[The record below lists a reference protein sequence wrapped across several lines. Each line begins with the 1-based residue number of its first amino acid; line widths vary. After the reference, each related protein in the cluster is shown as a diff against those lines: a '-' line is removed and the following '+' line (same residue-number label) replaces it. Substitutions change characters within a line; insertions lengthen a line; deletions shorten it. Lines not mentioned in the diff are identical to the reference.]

1 MLTRENALTFWETRY
16 HDQHTPWDR
25 GAVSP
30 ALTMWLTDGTL
41 ARCSI
46 LVPGCGHGYEVVE
59 LARRGFAVTA
69 VDIAPAPCAV
79 LRAALRDASLAATV
93 LEADLL
99 DWHPPE
105 RFAAVYEQT
114 CLCALAPDLW
124 PRYAEQMHAWL
135 RPGGRLFACFMQ
147 TGGSGGPPFD
157 CPLAVMRRLFPSQ
170 EWGWPQTA
178 PVEIPHPAG
187 IYELAL
193 VLTRR

>member
-99 DWHPPE
+99 DWHPPPSGL
-105 RFAAVYEQT
+105 RQSTNRPACAPWLLTCGRGMPNKCTRGCVPAAGYSRVS
-114 CLCALAPDLW
+114 CKPA
-124 PRYAEQMHAWL
+124 
-135 RPGGRLFACFMQ
+135 
-147 TGGSGGPPFD
+147 GPAD
-157 CPLAVMRRLFPSQ
+157 RRLTARWRSCADFFRAKNGDGRKQPRLKSRIRRGFTSSPSF
-170 EWGWPQTA
+170 
-178 PVEIPHPAG
+178 
-187 IYELAL
+187 
-193 VLTRR
+193 